1 MADTDGW
8 GEPDS
13 SLTADAAGQL
23 FMIQVFLVGLGAG
36 LAAALLFASVASG
49 SIAAIFLFYL
59 APLPIMIAGL
69 GWSHLAGLIAAASA
83 TAIVAALSG
92 AFLVAVAVISFGAWW
107 LAYLTLL
114 ARPASNGGG
123 SGLEWY
129 PIGRLIIWAATIG
142 MLVVAAAIPNFGT
155 DQQTLQGS
163 LRKIY
168 GRILHEQSMIDLLV
182 AAVPLAAAVFSTVTN
197 LFNLWLAARVVK
209 ISGRLSRPWPDLSAL
224 TLPPA
229 TLGVLALAIAASLLP
244 DLLGILSGAG
254 AASLVMVFAVL
265 GLAVLHSITR
275 GMRSRIL
282 VLATMYAAALVFA
295 WPLLLISLVGL
306 AETMFNIR
314 LRIARMRGP
323 PSLRT

>member
-1 MADTDGW
+1 
-8 GEPDS
+8 
-13 SLTADAAGQL
+13 
-23 FMIQVFLVGLGAG
+23 MIHNILVGFGAG
-36 LAAALLFASVASG
+36 LAGAALFGSVASG
-49 SIAAIFLFYL
+49 SLAASLLFYI
-59 APLPIMIAGL
+59 APLPILIAGL
-69 GWSHLAGLIAAASA
+69 GWSPAAGLIAAASA
-83 TAIVAALSG
+83 TAIVSLFSG
-92 AFLVAVAVISFGAWW
+92 LLFAAVAVIAFGAWW
-107 LAYLTLL
+107 LGYLTLL
-114 ARPASNGGG
+114 ARPVSAERGG
-123 SGLEWY
+123 GLEWY
-129 PIGRLIIWAATIG
+129 PLGRLVIWAAAIG
-142 MLVVAAAIPNFGT
+142 TLVVLEAIPNFGT
-155 DQQTLQGS
+155 DQVSLQAA
-163 LRKIY
+163 LRRSY
-168 GRILHEQSMIDLLV
+168 QQLLQDPATIDLLV
-182 AAVPLAAAVFSTVTN
+182 IAVPPAAAAFSTLAN
-197 LFNLWLAARVVK
+197 LLNLWLAGWIVK

-295 WPLLLISLVGL
+295 WPLLLISLVGV